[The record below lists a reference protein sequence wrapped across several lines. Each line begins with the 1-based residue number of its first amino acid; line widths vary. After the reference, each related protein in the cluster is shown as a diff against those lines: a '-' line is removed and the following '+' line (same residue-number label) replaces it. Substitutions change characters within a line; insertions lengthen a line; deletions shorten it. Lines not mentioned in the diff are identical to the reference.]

1 MIGRQRDQV
10 VEDAGLG
17 GGIALEG
24 ADALVGFLRQFA
36 AIIIDAHQPGAIIGA
51 HVLAG
56 RNIGIIDLL
65 AEIQR
70 PVEAGRVV
78 VNQLGGGDHLAD
90 AVHHSGDLA
99 DVRLFGFDPQ
109 QVGTVLQAV
118 DAVEHAAIL
127 ARTGAELEQVRR
139 QPLRPQQLAIAADDN
154 VAVANLADVD
164 FLAIEEAVVL
174 VANVARLTAEGDL
187 LGQAGAKAVGA
198 GDDDAVFHAQFQECV
213 TDGADLGDE
222 VLVRHG
228 HLAILVAALLFVR
241 HLIFDLQRASAGFDH
256 LLGQQIGGFRVAETG
271 IDVGDDRHHVRLEI
285 VDLVLDRL
293 SLHGISG
300 GAGCIEIAEQAAQLA
315 GIGLA
320 QEGVELLDQRRHAGL
335 FVHRLVGQRAE
346 FAAQRGD
353 HPARKIEVA
362 LVGGAEM
369 LLDRNQLLL
378 ADEAVPAA
386 QRLGVAG
393 GIGVIG
399 GHVAAHDRGGVT
411 RDVEAGLEA
420 VLQAHAGNAFGA
432 DRFPAGLAI
441 DGGRGGLD
449 LRLIAHGHSFARAI
463 GGVWGGPA
471 GKTCQRPALGLT
483 PGQPDS
489 VKESCVNVSVWLL
502 LTVNL

>member
-1 MIGRQRDQV
+1 MVADI
-10 VEDAGLG
+10 ASGLG
-17 GGIALEG
+17 
-24 ADALVGFLRQFA
+24 D
-36 AIIIDAHQPGAIIGA
+36 
-51 HVLAG
+51 
-56 RNIGIIDLL
+56 
-65 AEIQR
+65 
-70 PVEAGRVV
+70 
-78 VNQLGGGDHLAD
+78 
-90 AVHHSGDLA
+90 
-99 DVRLFGFDPQ
+99 
-109 QVGTVLQAV
+109 
-118 DAVEHAAIL
+118 
-127 ARTGAELEQVRR
+127 
-139 QPLRPQQLAIAADDN
+139 
-154 VAVANLADVD
+154 
-164 FLAIEEAVVL
+164 
-174 VANVARLTAEGDL
+174 GDL
-187 LGQAGAKAVGA
+187 LGQASAQAVGA
-198 GDDDAVFHAQFQECV
+198 GNDDAVFHAHFQEGV
-213 TDGADLGDE
+213 TDSADLGDE
-222 VLVRHG
+222 ILVRHG
-228 HLAILVAALLFVR
+228 HLAVLVAALLFVGN
-241 HLIFDLQRASAGFDH
+241 LVLDLQGAGAGLDH
-256 LLGQQIGGFRVAETG
+256 FLGQQIGGFRVAETG

-293 SLHGISG
+293 GLHGISG
-300 GAGCIEIAEQAAQLA
+300 GAGGIEIAEQAAQFA

-346 FAAQRGD
+346 FAAQGGD

-369 LLDRNQLLL
+369 LLDRDQLLL

-411 RDVEAGLEA
+411 RDVEAGLET

-432 DRFPAGLAI
+432 DRFPAGLAV
-441 DGGRGGLD
+441 DDSRGGLD

-463 GGVWGGPA
+463 GRDWGGPA

-489 VKESCVNVSVWLL
+489 VKESCVNVSVSPL